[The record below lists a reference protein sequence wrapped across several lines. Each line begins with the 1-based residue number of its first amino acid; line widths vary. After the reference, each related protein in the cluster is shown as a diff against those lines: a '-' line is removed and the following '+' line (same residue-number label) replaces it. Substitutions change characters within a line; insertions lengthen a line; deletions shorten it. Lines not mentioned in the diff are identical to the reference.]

1 MRATEWQI
9 GSVRLDN
16 RLVIAPMA
24 GVSNIAFRG
33 ICRRFGAGLVCAE
46 MVSDKALYYDNART
60 VHMTQVMEDEH
71 PVSMQIFGHDID
83 TMVYAAKLL
92 DKHSACD
99 IIDINMGC
107 PVNKVIKS
115 HAGSALMKEP
125 EHAQQLVASIV
136 EAVDKPVTVKIRA
149 GFDSAHINAVD
160 MARRMEQAGAA
171 AICVHGRTRAQMY
184 EGKADWDIIRDVKRA
199 VTIPVIANGD
209 IFSGADA
216 AHILRYTGADLAMI
230 GRGSFGDPWLF
241 ARGNAAIAGEPEP
254 PLPPLRER
262 IEAALHQIE
271 FAAEIKGERLACLE
285 ARSQFC
291 WYLRGVPHAN
301 VYKQEVVHVETLD
314 GLRRI
319 TRAIQRDLR
328 D

>member
-1 MRATEWQI
+1 
-9 GSVRLDN
+9 
-16 RLVIAPMA
+16 MA
-24 GVSNIAFRG
+24 S
-33 ICRRFGAGLVCAE
+33 
-46 MVSDKALYYDNART
+46 
-60 VHMTQVMEDEH
+60 Q
-71 PVSMQIFGHDID
+71 
-83 TMVYAAKLL
+83 AAWIEQAMGDSLAYL
-92 DKHSACD
+92 
-99 IIDINMGC
+99 DINMGC
-107 PVNKVIKS
+107 PARKIVTKGD
-115 HAGSALMKEP
+115 GSALMRDP
-125 EHAQQLVASIV
+125 DLAARIVSAVRAAVEH
-136 EAVDKPVTVKIRA
+136 PVTVKFRRGWA
-149 GFDSAHINAVD
+149 QGQETAPEF
-160 MARRMEQAGAA
+160 ARRMEAAGACA
-171 AICVHGRTRAQMY
+171 VAVHGRFAEQLYR
-184 EGKADWDIIRDVKRA
+184 GSSDWGTVARVKQA
-199 VTIPVIANGD
+199 VSIPVIANGD

-216 AHILRYTGADLAMI
+216 AHILRYTGADLAMV

-314 GLRRI
+314 DLRRI

>member
-1 MRATEWQI
+1 MRI
-9 GSVRLDN
+9 GTVEINSQLA
-16 RLVIAPMA
+16 LAPMA
-24 GVSNIAFRG
+24 GVTDAAFREL
-33 ICRRFGAGLVCAE
+33 CASLGAGLTCTE
-46 MVSDKALYYDNART
+46 LVSSKALCYQDKKSRT
-60 VHMTQVMEDEH
+60 LLAPFPGEH
-71 PVSMQIFGHDID
+71 PMQAQIFGSDPVCMAEAAQIAIEASGADI
-83 TMVYAAKLL
+83 L
-92 DKHSACD
+92 
-99 IIDINMGC
+99 DINMGC
-107 PVNKVIKS
+107 PVGKVIRS
-115 HAGSALMKEP
+115 GDGSALMRDP
-125 EHAQQLVASIV
+125 ELAGRII
-136 EAVDKPVTVKIRA
+136 EAVVKAVDVPVTVKFRK
-149 GFDSAHINAVD
+149 GWDSGNVNAVAFAQ
-160 MARRMEQAGAA
+160 MCQQAGAA
-171 AICVHGRTRAQMY
+171 AIAVHGRTRVQMY
-184 EGKADWDIIRDVKRA
+184 AGRADWDIIRDVKRA

-314 GLRRI
+314 DLRRI
-319 TRAIQRDLR
+319 TRAVQRDLR

>member
-1 MRATEWQI
+1 MCQ
-9 GSVRLDN
+9 
-16 RLVIAPMA
+16 
-24 GVSNIAFRG
+24 
-33 ICRRFGAGLVCAE
+33 
-46 MVSDKALYYDNART
+46 
-60 VHMTQVMEDEH
+60 
-71 PVSMQIFGHDID
+71 
-83 TMVYAAKLL
+83 
-92 DKHSACD
+92 
-99 IIDINMGC
+99 
-107 PVNKVIKS
+107 
-115 HAGSALMKEP
+115 
-125 EHAQQLVASIV
+125 
-136 EAVDKPVTVKIRA
+136 
-149 GFDSAHINAVD
+149 
-160 MARRMEQAGAA
+160 QAGAA
-171 AICVHGRTRAQMY
+171 AVAVHGRTRVQMY
-184 EGKADWDIIRDVKRA
+184 AGRADWDIIRDVKRA

-216 AHILRYTGADLAMI
+216 AHILRYTSADLAMI

-314 GLRRI
+314 DLRRI

>member
-1 MRATEWQI
+1 MYI
-9 GSVRLDN
+9 GNVEIHSKLY
-16 RLVIAPMA
+16 LAPMA
-24 GVSNIAFRG
+24 GVTDLAFRQ
-33 ICRRFGAGLVCAE
+33 ICRELGAGMSCTELVSA
-46 MVSDKALYYDNART
+46 KALCYQDKKSRGLLKLAPNEKPAAA
-60 VHMTQVMEDEH
+60 
-71 PVSMQIFGHDID
+71 QIFGSDIPC
-83 TMVYAAKLL
+83 MAEAAVIAAEI
-92 DKHSACD
+92 SGAD

-107 PVNKVIKS
+107 PVGKVIRS
-115 HAGSALMKEP
+115 GDGSALMRDP
-125 EHAQQLVASIV
+125 ELAGRII
-136 EAVDKPVTVKIRA
+136 EAVVKAVDVPVTVKFRK
-149 GFDSAHINAVD
+149 GWDGGNVNAVAFAQ
-160 MARRMEQAGAA
+160 MCQQAGAA
-171 AICVHGRTRAQMY
+171 AIAVHGRTRVQMY
-184 EGKADWDIIRDVKRA
+184 AGRADWDIIRDVKRA

-216 AHILRYTGADLAMI
+216 AHILRYTGADLAMV

-314 GLRRI
+314 DLRRI

>member
-1 MRATEWQI
+1 MRI
-9 GSVRLDN
+9 GNVEVASCLA
-16 RLVIAPMA
+16 LAPMA
-24 GVSNIAFRG
+24 GVTDMAFRQ
-33 ICRRFGAGLVCAE
+33 ICRELGAGYSCTELVSA
-46 MVSDKALYYDNART
+46 KALCYQDKKSRT
-60 VHMTQVMEDEH
+60 LLKMAPNEH
-71 PVSMQIFGHDID
+71 PAAAQIFGSDIAC
-83 TMVYAAKLL
+83 MAEAAVIAAEV
-92 DKHSACD
+92 SGAEV
-99 IIDINMGC
+99 IDINMGC
-107 PVNKVIKS
+107 PVGKVIRS
-115 HAGSALMKEP
+115 GDGSALMRDP
-125 EHAQQLVASIV
+125 ELAGRVI
-136 EAVDKPVTVKIRA
+136 EAVVKAVDVPVTVKFRK
-149 GFDSAHINAVD
+149 GWDGGNVNAVAFAQ
-160 MARRMEQAGAA
+160 MCQQAGAA
-171 AICVHGRTRAQMY
+171 AVAVHGRTRVQMY
-184 EGKADWDIIRDVKRA
+184 AGRADWDIIRDVKRA
-199 VTIPVIANGD
+199 MTIPVIANGD

-271 FAAEIKGERLACLE
+271 FAAEIKGERLACFE

-314 GLRRI
+314 DLRRI

>member
-1 MRATEWQI
+1 
-9 GSVRLDN
+9 
-16 RLVIAPMA
+16 
-24 GVSNIAFRG
+24 
-33 ICRRFGAGLVCAE
+33 
-46 MVSDKALYYDNART
+46 
-60 VHMTQVMEDEH
+60 
-71 PVSMQIFGHDID
+71 
-83 TMVYAAKLL
+83 
-92 DKHSACD
+92 
-99 IIDINMGC
+99 MG
-107 PVNKVIKS
+107 KVIRS
-115 HAGSALMKEP
+115 GDGSALMRDP
-125 EHAQQLVASIV
+125 ELAGRVI
-136 EAVDKPVTVKIRA
+136 EAVVKAVDVPVTVKFRK
-149 GFDSAHINAVD
+149 GWDGGNVNAVAFAQ
-160 MARRMEQAGAA
+160 MCQQAGAA
-171 AICVHGRTRAQMY
+171 AIAVHGRTRVQMY
-184 EGKADWDIIRDVKRA
+184 SGRADWDIIRDVKRA

-314 GLRRI
+314 DLRRI

>member
-1 MRATEWQI
+1 MYI
-9 GSVRLDN
+9 GNVEIHSKLY
-16 RLVIAPMA
+16 LAPMA
-24 GVSNIAFRG
+24 GVTDLAFRQ
-33 ICRRFGAGLVCAE
+33 ICRELGAGMSCTELVSA
-46 MVSDKALYYDNART
+46 KALCYQDKKSRGLLKLAPNEKPAAA
-60 VHMTQVMEDEH
+60 
-71 PVSMQIFGHDID
+71 QIFGSDIPC
-83 TMVYAAKLL
+83 MAEAAVIAAEI
-92 DKHSACD
+92 SGAD

-107 PVNKVIKS
+107 PVGKVIRS
-115 HAGSALMKEP
+115 GDGSALMRDP
-125 EHAQQLVASIV
+125 ELAGRII
-136 EAVDKPVTVKIRA
+136 EAVVKAVDVPVTVKFRK
-149 GFDSAHINAVD
+149 GWDGGNVNAVAFAQ
-160 MARRMEQAGAA
+160 MCQQAGAA
-171 AICVHGRTRAQMY
+171 AIAVHGRTRVQMY
-184 EGKADWDIIRDVKRA
+184 AGRADWDIIRDVKRA

-216 AHILRYTGADLAMI
+216 AHILRYTGADLAMV

-314 GLRRI
+314 DLQRI